1 MKETIYTIPVNE
13 IFEVS
18 DGCPICRMR
27 DTLEAKYVEYITG
40 AAMMEP
46 DIRMMTNVTGFCE
59 RHYRKMFALGGQ
71 RLPIC
76 LMLVSHLAEVDRTM
90 LKKPDKGSIKKIEEL
105 RDSCYVCNIMETQ
118 LSHEM
123 ETLYRLYKNEPEF
136 RALFANQEQLC
147 LPHYRRLV
155 SEGKKH
161 LGSQYGDFCK
171 TAHRLVRGQCE
182 LLEARLKMFEDAFDH
197 RNAGKPMPEEARDAL
212 ERTVEFL
219 VGHDPSEDGRK

>member
-27 DTLEAKYVEYITG
+27 DVLETKYVEYITG

-46 DIRMMTNVTGFCE
+46 DIRMMTNVSGFCE
-59 RHYRKMFALGGQ
+59 RHYRKMFELGGQ

-76 LMLVSHLAEVDRTM
+76 LMLVSHLSHVDREM
-90 LKKPDKGSIKKIEEL
+90 LHRPDKGSVKKLETLEGSCFVCSYIE
-105 RDSCYVCNIMETQ
+105 RQ
-118 LSHEM
+118 LSHEL

-136 RALFANQEQLC
+136 RRLFDGQDQLC
-147 LPHYRRLV
+147 LPHYRRMV

-161 LGSQYGDFCK
+161 LGGQYSAFCK
-171 TAHRLVRGQCE
+171 SAHRLVRTQSE
-182 LLEARLKMFEDAFDH
+182 LLAKQLKMFEDSFDH
-197 RNAGKPMPEEARDAL
+197 RNAGVPMPEEARDSL

-219 VGHDPSEDGRK
+219 VGHKPTE